1 MCQIIDKNTHAY
13 IIYDAA
19 RRASDSNNAA
29 TNLKTP
35 SNVQVVFTN
44 HGETADDRIQ
54 HLVFASRKKGLEV
67 EVVTSDLAIQDTTM
81 NTGVT
86 RTSARA
92 FATNVSELNAE
103 THPNASITISTSE
116 ATAPSTD
123 TSSSTPSGTNG
134 RSFASTPSDTNGRSF
149 ASTSSSTSSPSVA
162 KVEDCVDPETAKKL
176 RALRDSLH

>member
-1 MCQIIDKNTHAY
+1 MCQLIDKNTHAY

-29 TNLKTP
+29 TNLKSP

-54 HLVFASRKKGLEV
+54 QLVFASRKKGLEV
-67 EVVTSDLAIQDTTM
+67 EVITSDLAIQDATI

-116 ATAPSTD
+116 ATAPSTV
-123 TSSSTPSGTNG
+123 TPSSTPSGTNG
-134 RSFASTPSDTNGRSF
+134 RSFASTSP
-149 ASTSSSTSSPSVA
+149 STSSPSVA

-176 RALRDSLH
+176 RTLRDSLH